1 MNAPTPTPAA
11 EPIPVLVID
20 DDAMLRQF
28 IVQLLTRRGYAVTEA
43 ENGRHALAVIGNR
56 SFRAV
61 ITDIVMPDM
70 EGLATIRQLR
80 AQMAAGTRIIA
91 ISGEGGDR
99 TQYLR
104 HAAVFGADA
113 TLEKPFAPPDLL
125 ALLERLLGTGGAVAA
140 TGTG

>member
-1 MNAPTPTPAA
+1 MSQETSAAPV
-11 EPIPVLVID
+11 PVLVVD
-20 DDAMLRQF
+20 DDAMLRSF

-43 ENGRHALAVIGNR
+43 ENGRHALAVMGATQ
-56 SFRAV
+56 FALV

-80 AQMAAGTRIIA
+80 AKLGKTTRIIA

-113 TLEKPFAPPDLL
+113 TLEKPFAPPELL
-125 ALLERLLGTGGAVAA
+125 SLIEDVLKRPAA
-140 TGTG
+140 TEAMARPA